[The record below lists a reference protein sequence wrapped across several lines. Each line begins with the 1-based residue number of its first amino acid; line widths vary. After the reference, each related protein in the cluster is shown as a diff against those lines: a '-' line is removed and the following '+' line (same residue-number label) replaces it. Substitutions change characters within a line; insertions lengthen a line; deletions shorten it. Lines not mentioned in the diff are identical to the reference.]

1 MGLDIGWTLAFGLV
15 VLPCFLWTEVGL
27 DGMGGILH
35 ANLVEIK
42 IKISDT
48 I

>member
-1 MGLDIGWTLAFGLV
+1 
-15 VLPCFLWTEVGL
+15 VGM